1 MRYPCILVGVG
12 GVLYSKSCCPY
23 TVVWL
28 EGLTLKTGWPSSGPL
43 IAATWGYHDIFWAT
57 APRFQIF
64 GGVHRTARSLIFH
77 RTSNEHKFPCVWKCA
92 HLLNFCSLGKFARVS
107 KKGARFKVGWDG
119 WAVSRWLKQN
129 RTLFE
134 LALGCSKLRRFA
146 QNCTRWLHSFC
157 TGGCTTNDQELVP
170 PTIETGISARLAK
183 LRTFWQIARVLS
195 ICVRLTLLVQFLGNE
210 HLFVHAWSSR
220 HVCVPRF
227 PSTLQNSMPQCVA
240 CLARSSGPLWDRM
253 SSLVPL
259 SKQL

>member
-92 HLLNFCSLGKFARVS
+92 HLLNLCSLGKFARVS

-119 WAVSRWLKQN
+119 WAISRWLKQN

-134 LALGCSKLRRFA
+134 IALGCSKLRRFA

-157 TGGCTTNDQELVP
+157 TGGCTTNDQELSRQRSKR
-170 PTIETGISARLAK
+170 G
-183 LRTFWQIARVLS
+183 
-195 ICVRLTLLVQFLGNE
+195 FL
-210 HLFVHAWSSR
+210 
-220 HVCVPRF
+220 HV
-227 PSTLQNSMPQCVA
+227 
-240 CLARSSGPLWDRM
+240 
-253 SSLVPL
+253 
-259 SKQL
+259 